1 MKKVLIVLMVMIV
14 LLIGGYLFYS
24 NVDTDKILNNNTDI
38 DIDMEKE
45 KINTYLEGVYG
56 NLGLMAIL
64 NSLDNYNNGGNYE
77 IDMNTNLLGSTSAKQ
92 LFVMEQIVMDS
103 SLVSNFVI
111 LSSEGEIIDDG
122 IPNDMT
128 SIAYYPLELFNDEY
142 KKYFNSD
149 FDIDNREISVM
160 KNKYDNDKNYVYYN
174 NKKLSL
180 NGVRV
185 LSMEVNDISLNDNV
199 YTANI
204 KMTYS
209 DRAKELLNKD
219 SSDALLKY
227 TRSNNNIYLLSFEVT
242 S

>member
-1 MKKVLIVLMVMIV
+1 MKKVLIVLMIMIV

-103 SLVSNFVI
+103 SLVSNFVV
-111 LSSEGEIIDDG
+111 LSSEGEVIDDG